1 MVKPGPNE
9 TPVAGKDSAF
19 SAGLGLQ
26 MNAADWVDQVRA
38 EMEMEQLLG
47 MLPDVSSVDVDAK
60 LEGLFDMDTD
70 MNSSLDQGING
81 WDSIGVF

>member
-1 MVKPGPNE
+1 M
-9 TPVAGKDSAF
+9 AGKDSAPG
-19 SAGLGLQ
+19 AGLGLQ
-26 MNAADWVDQVRA
+26 MSPSDWVDQVRA

-47 MLPDVSSVDVDAK
+47 MLPDVSSVDVDMK

-70 MNSSLDQGING
+70 INTSLEQGLIG